1 MSVNFPG
8 NPYVLADG
16 AKTEAQQGI
25 YQAIMALAFEVRT
38 ANLLLA
44 AHPIT
49 NPTKE
54 GAEQTRSVIQE
65 VIPRLGL
72 AGVTVS
78 TSQTR

>member
-1 MSVNFPG
+1 MNVNFPG
-8 NPYVLADG
+8 NPYD
-16 AKTEAQQGI
+16 AKRRQEMTETDRI
-25 YQAIMALAFEVRT
+25 VNAIELLAFEVRT
-38 ANLLLA
+38 ANLLAA

-54 GAEQTRSVIQE
+54 GAQQTRSVIQE

-78 TSQTR
+78 TSPAR